1 MHEIATGCRKA
12 KERSKAFVVSDWRH
26 QCHLCK
32 SNREQK
38 KERSKLKRYK
48 FSEHLSLKFY
58 TKIIIRPSK
67 AKIKKRFS

>member
-12 KERSKAFVVSDWRH
+12 KESSKAFVVSDWRH
-26 QCHLCK
+26 QCRLCK

-48 FSEHLSLKFY
+48 FSEHLRTSEP
-58 TKIIIRPSK
+58 KILYKNHHTSIKSK
-67 AKIKKRFS
+67 N